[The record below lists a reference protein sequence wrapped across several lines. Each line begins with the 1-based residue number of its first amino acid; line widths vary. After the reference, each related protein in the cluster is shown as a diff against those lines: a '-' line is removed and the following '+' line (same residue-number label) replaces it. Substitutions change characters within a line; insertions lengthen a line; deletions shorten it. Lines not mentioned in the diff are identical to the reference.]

1 MSFIV
6 LCGWCI
12 ETIYCNIIGEKGK
25 RGFLNGPYCPIYGF
39 GGLLICYLLIP
50 FRENVFLIFILSIL
64 ISIILEY
71 ITGYIL
77 EKIYNRKWWDYSKRK
92 LNVCGRVCLGNSF
105 LFGIMGV
112 ITIYF
117 IHPFIVDAITSLDV
131 IYVPIFA
138 LVILIIFISDLIITV
153 NRLNVERA

>member
-1 MSFIV
+1 MPFIV

-12 ETIYCNIIGEKGK
+12 ETIYCSFIGEKGK

-50 FRENVFLIFILSIL
+50 FRENVFLIFVLSIL
-64 ISIILEY
+64 ISTILEY
-71 ITGYIL
+71 ITGYML
-77 EKIYNRKWWDYSKRK
+77 EKKYNRKWWDYSKRK
-92 LNVCGRVCLGNSF
+92 FNIHGRVCLGNAI

-117 IHPFIVDAITSLDV
+117 IHPFIVDAITSLDA

-138 LVILIIFISDLIITV
+138 SVILTIFISDLTITV